1 MWSLNQDTGA
11 VAAVRFATRRATMLQ
26 VEQYFEC
33 VSDNLMRSASFDV
46 SDKTH
51 ATSVVLVAWVVETLF

>member
-1 MWSLNQDTGA
+1 
-11 VAAVRFATRRATMLQ
+11 MLQ

-46 SDKTH
+46 SYKTH